1 MGWKSIRTGL
11 TSAAAGGAGA
21 GGGGGGGGGFGG
33 AGGGQELQET
43 LKKLTETEEEMT
55 KLQDKVGWL
64 CVTHPS
70 WCTHWC
76 NMPRLPIPR
85 SPPSGYT
92 P

>member
-11 TSAAAGGAGA
+11 TSAAAGGGGA
-21 GGGGGGGGGFGG
+21 EGGGGGGFGG

-70 WCTHWC
+70 FVRTQVVTCPAC
-76 NMPRLPIPR
+76 RSPR
-85 SPPSGYT
+85 SPPPGYT